1 MKKKFLI
8 IIATVLI
15 LLAVGA
21 IVFYDDLI
29 SIIQYGRVCLPN
41 PLKGKVAVIIVKDG
55 IYDNEKISSHVSEY
69 FDSVKKDLGI
79 EAAGLK
85 KFDGTTMDDLD
96 MFVDGL
102 YTKDDVGYIILL
114 GDDFPANYTSDSFEN
129 DNIFYLANSKLEC
142 ANGDCNMAW
151 PPGCKDIAISF
162 ILPPLIYPPNTD
174 SATLK
179 TDFVVKVLEIYTGY
193 HNNFDAIISRY
204 QRSLLYIR
212 DPTRL
217 VGSDYLRQ
225 DPKTRINLSVA
236 YEMQKLGYDMPAV
249 FILNNESG
257 RIWEE
262 AKKKHMVLYAN
273 VHGQTGVLGL
283 GLGNETLESVG
294 RIFSSEN
301 HPYNATDEDLHNML
315 KSYNTY
321 TTLDRWLN
329 FSKEY
334 GLPALFVDSD
344 ACERTTLEDEN
355 IGQTAYHCCW
365 PQIFMESG
373 VWAYFTAYYN
383 GDVIGVQKRFSDEKT
398 IGLAVRRSWM
408 QYSFIFGDILAHMK

>member
-15 LLAVGA
+15 LLTVGA

-41 PLKGKVAVIIVKDG
+41 PLKGKVAVIIVKG
-55 IYDNEKISSHVSEY
+55 GTFDNERISLHVSEY

-79 EAAGLK
+79 ETAGLK
-85 KFDGTTMDDLD
+85 KFDGTTMDDMD
-96 MFVDGL
+96 MFVDEL
-102 YTKDDVGYIILL
+102 YMKDDVGYIILL
-114 GDDFPANYTSDSFEN
+114 GDDFPANYTSDFYEN

-142 ANGDCNMAW
+142 VNGDCDMSW

-162 ILPPLIYPPNTD
+162 ILPPLIYPPNAD
-174 SATLK
+174 SVALK
-179 TDFVVKVLEIYTGY
+179 TDFVVKVLETYTGY
-193 HNNFDAIISRY
+193 HNNFDATIGRY
-204 QRSLLYIR
+204 QRSVLYIR

-217 VGSDYLRQ
+217 VGGDFTPR
-225 DPKTRINLSVA
+225 PGFNLSVA
-236 YEMQKLGYDMPAV
+236 YEMPKLGYDMPVV
-249 FILNNESG
+249 FILNNESE

-262 AKKKHMVLYAN
+262 AKKKHIVLYAN
-273 VHGQTGVLGL
+273 VHGQTGILGL
-283 GLGNETLESVG
+283 GLGNETLESV
-294 RIFSSEN
+294 SKK
-301 HPYNATDEDLHNML
+301 YNATGQYLYEML
-315 KSYNTY
+315 KSENIY

-334 GLPALFVDSD
+334 GVPALFVDSD

-355 IGQTAYHCCW
+355 IGQTAYRCCW

-373 VWAYFTAYYN
+373 VWGYFTAYYN
-383 GDVIGVQKRFSDEKT
+383 GDVKGVQKRFSDEKT
-398 IGLAVRRSWM
+398 IGLAVRRSWL